1 MARQK
6 PASRADKPPSMVW
19 TYPMQVT
26 LHLLS
31 TEFNLA
37 GQNRADAFNTVF
49 AKELAASGVV
59 GGARPHVLYA
69 QYYMRTKPD
78 KAKCW
83 LTICAEPTTQ
93 EEFDQREGLRGRIRQ
108 AMQNGSQAVQKGGQ
122 PKVSKATPR
131 MVRVASSAPVH
142 EETSVEVTF
151 RQLPLTPPS
160 KVARPAPVQRDAPSV
175 ASPPQKKR
183 RVLPE
188 QEAHQ
193 LATPVTPA
201 VQQPE
206 FAVSRARSK
215 TTSALVPVI
224 NRSETLQQAL
234 LPSPTTVSRKFRK
247 QSAISKPRT
256 PTKKFEYWRNDG
268 SKPRM
273 SERRLEG
280 LQQQVVPI
288 PRDAA
293 HPPATGLLFRYWV
306 ESDQPTHNSE
316 EGFIARKYFQ
326 SNVVHFR
333 PPKSSDVDLTDVFNH
348 MDRKLKDTPFV
359 STCNRLVWSLRL
371 ALSEMRKG
379 VRNGRI
385 TLIDPSKLD
394 KRAVFWARPFHDE
407 LTQKMAPWSNGAQR
421 YCGTYEFLVWGAIH
435 KEAIVHTIKVKD
447 LLRLSKTSPAI
458 DHVLRADIL
467 SEKSALFRK
476 ESDFI
481 RQKVPLNTF
490 SVKAIAE
497 IARFLGLDRTSP
509 LDHISHIVADIVQG
523 WHLQVVP
530 RDQQEWRAL
539 ATLFARNYLSTPAG
553 LVQEQTVRMAFLDGV
568 RFGQGQFNA
577 RHKPETVAAM
587 TKRAKMVGLECP
599 ARIITDELDAIKV
612 MAWSQEQR
620 VGKLLKSRKEQLMLE
635 EGFVESSEEEED
647 QEEEDDPMMLDDE
660 PPTAGPSRPR
670 LAPPQPNWSWTRQ
683 MIRQDEDD
691 AHSDLGGAF
700 EFDAAGRV
708 V

>member
-6 PASRADKPPSMVW
+6 PASHGDKPPSIQW
-19 TYPMQVT
+19 TYSMQVA
-26 LHLLS
+26 LHLIS
-31 TEFNLA
+31 AEFNLA
-37 GQNRADAFNTVF
+37 GQARADLFSKVF
-49 AKELAASGVV
+49 AKELAARGIHD
-59 GGARPHVLYA
+59 GARPNVLNA
-69 QYYMRTKPD
+69 QYNMRNRPD
-78 KAKCW
+78 KAKIW
-83 LTICAEPTTQ
+83 FKICADPTTQ
-93 EEFDQREGLRGRIRQ
+93 EDIDLRESFRGRIRQ
-108 AMQNGSQAVQKGGQ
+108 ALQHGSE
-122 PKVSKATPR
+122 PSVSKATPLK
-131 MVRVASSAPVH
+131 VRDASSAVVS
-142 EETSVEVTF
+142 EETSIEVTF

-160 KVARPAPVQRDAPSV
+160 KAARPAPVQRDVPSV
-175 ASPPQKKR
+175 ASPPQKRR

-188 QEAHQ
+188 PEAHQ
-193 LATPVTPA
+193 LAIPVTPTA
-201 VQQPE
+201 QQPE
-206 FAVSRARSK
+206 IAVSRARSK
-215 TTSALVPVI
+215 ATSALVPVI

-234 LPSPTTVSRKFRK
+234 LPSPTISSRKVRK
-247 QSAISKPRT
+247 RSDIAKPRT

-268 SKPRM
+268 SRPRM

-293 HPPATGLLFRYWV
+293 HPPPTGLLFRYWV
-306 ESDQPTHNSE
+306 ETDQPSHNSE

-333 PPKSSDVDLTDVFNH
+333 PPKSSDVDLTDVFNR
-348 MDRKLKDTPFV
+348 MDRKIKDTPFV
-359 STCNRLVWSLRL
+359 STCNRLVWILRL
-371 ALSEMRKG
+371 ACSETRKG
-379 VRNGRI
+379 VKNGRI

-435 KEAIVHTIKVKD
+435 KESIVRTIKVKD

-497 IARFLGLDRTSP
+497 IARFLGLGRASP

-587 TKRAKMVGLECP
+587 TKRAKLVGLECP

-620 VGKLLKSRKEQLMLE
+620 VDKLLKSRKEQLMLE
-635 EGFVESSEEEED
+635 EGFVESSEDED
-647 QEEEDDPMMLDDE
+647 DQQEEGDAMMLDE
-660 PPTAGPSRPR
+660 PPTPGPSRPR
-670 LAPPQPNWSWTRQ
+670 LAPPQPNWSWTRR
-683 MIRQDEDD
+683 MTRHDDHDD
-691 AHSDLGGAF
+691 ADADVDFGREF
-700 EFDAAGRV
+700 EFDAAGRIV
-708 V
+708 